1 MSIAMIMLPV
11 RMDAASLETTIP
23 FRNQIVREM
32 AAESRSTFGKRRIER
47 VVARP
52 RSGRIAIASVRPMA
66 YADVPNELRNDP

>member
-32 AAESRSTFGKRRIER
+32 AAESRSTFGKPLYEGLI
-47 VVARP
+47 
-52 RSGRIAIASVRPMA
+52 SDLCGGRIAIASARPMA
-66 YADVPNELRNDP
+66 YADIPNELRNGP